1 MSKHQ
6 SHQPRVL
13 PAEGYVRAKILAP
26 MLGIAEVTLWR
37 WAADG
42 KIPKPIKL
50 GSRVTAWR
58 VEDVRRWMDAQGQAA

>member
-1 MSKHQ
+1 
-6 SHQPRVL
+6 
-13 PAEGYVRAKILAP
+13 

>member
-6 SHQPRVL
+6 SQGL

-50 GSRVTAWR
+50 GARVTAWR
-58 VEDVRRWMDAQGQAA
+58 AEDVRRWMDAQGQAA